1 MKFFKSLLVLAGLI
15 GLLTACNELNDPS
28 VKEKGPSLVLNIS
41 TGISTKATTDVLPA
55 EESIKDLQVYIFK
68 KNGNTYELYRYI
80 DTVINAPTVPTTA
93 SWEIKGIN
101 ANEAYSVCVFANG
114 LASNLKYPSFQNRDA
129 LRAQA
134 VTLAS
139 SVPGSQYTMYGE
151 TAADIDVSANTK
163 ATVNVTVQ
171 RFVSRVRL
179 MTVQNK
185 LPEAYGALT
194 VKRVFVINA
203 YDAWNM
209 YGTGTT
215 LSSPAGITGRFN
227 WAGRNEAGS
236 IITTADDCKNGTVA
250 YGAQTFKA
258 FSKVINN
265 YFAEKAA
272 PGATEAQAV
281 TNSTWVC
288 KNGDQDAY
296 DGVPFYVYPNAHPA
310 DLNSNTFR
318 GPIVNTQDAP
328 TRLVV
333 YAEISNNGQVTG
345 YYYPVTISRKENNVD
360 IVMERNKSYD
370 INLLIT
376 GFGSDDPNKEPEK
389 GSMELSVN
397 VKPWDEG
404 QTIPQEY

>member
-1 MKFFKSLLVLAGLI
+1 MKRFKSILLAVGLI
-15 GLLTACNELNDPS
+15 GLFAACNTVDTPEMKESSQALVIN
-28 VKEKGPSLVLNIS
+28 VKASLA
-41 TGISTKATTDVLPA
+41 TKATTDVLPG
-55 EESIKDLQVYIFK
+55 EETIKDLQVYIFK
-68 KNGNTYELYRYI
+68 KNGNAYELYRYI
-80 DTVINAPTVPTTA
+80 DTVLAAPSAQTSA
-93 SWEIKGIN
+93 SWQIKGIN
-101 ANEAYSVCVFANG
+101 ANESYSVAVFANG
-114 LASNLKYPSFQNRDA
+114 LSSNLKYPSFQNRDQ
-129 LRAQA
+129 LRQQA

-139 SVPGSQYTMYGE
+139 SVPGAQFTMYGE
-151 TAADIDVSANTK
+151 TASDVEISSN
-163 ATVNVTVQ
+163 ATAQVNVTVQ

-227 WAGRNEAGS
+227 WGGQTEGGS
-236 IITTADDCKNGTVA
+236 VIASADDCKNGSVA

-258 FSKVINN
+258 FSQTVNN
-265 YFAEKAA
+265 YFVEKAV
-272 PGATEAQAV
+272 PGATDAQAN

-296 DGVPFYVYPNAHPA
+296 DGVPFYVYPNLHAA
-310 DLNSNTFR
+310 DPNSSTFR
-318 GPIVNTQDAP
+318 GSIANTVDAP
-328 TRLVV
+328 SRLVV
-333 YAEISNNGQVTG
+333 YAEITNNGQTMG
-345 YYYPVTISRKENNVD
+345 NYYPVTVPA
-360 IVMERNKSYD
+360 MERNKSYD

-376 GFGSDDPNKEPEK
+376 GFGSDHPNKEPEK
-389 GSMELSVN
+389 GSMQLSVN

>member
-1 MKFFKSLLVLAGLI
+1 MKFFKSLLVVAGLI
-15 GLLTACNELNDPS
+15 GLLTACNDINEPS
-28 VKEKGPSLVLNIS
+28 MKEKGPSLLLNIT

-68 KNGNTYELYRYI
+68 KNGNAYELYRYI
-80 DTVINAPTVPTTA
+80 DTIINATTVPTTA

-114 LASNLKYPSFQNRDA
+114 LSSNLKYPSFQNRDQ
-129 LRAQA
+129 LRQQA

-151 TAADIDVSANTK
+151 TIGDIDVAANTK
-163 ATVNVTVQ
+163 AQVNVTVQ

-185 LPEAYGALT
+185 LPEAYGALN

-227 WAGRNEAGS
+227 WGGQTEGGS
-236 IITTADDCKNGTVA
+236 VIASADDCKNGSVP

-258 FSKVINN
+258 FSKSINN
-265 YFAEKAA
+265 YFVEKAV
-272 PGATEAQAV
+272 PGATDAQAN

-296 DGVPFYVYPNAHPA
+296 DGVPFYVYPNAHAA
-310 DLNSNTFR
+310 DPNSSTFR
-318 GPIVNTQDAP
+318 GPIANTVDAP

-333 YAEISNNGQVTG
+333 YAEITNNGQTMG
-345 YYYPVTISRKENNVD
+345 NYYPITVPA
-360 IVMERNKSYD
+360 MERNKSYD

-376 GFGSDDPNKEPEK
+376 GFGSDHPNKEPEK